1 MNYNLL
7 NKTFYE
13 TNASQFSRTRVYPWK
28 VTRQFIDTFSPFSR
42 ILDIGCGNGRNMFYR
57 SDIIVH
63 GVDASHNLCEIVREK
78 GGQAIVSCMTRL
90 PIQKKYDGV
99 MMVASLHHLYK
110 REERIQAIREGWR
123 VLKPNGKM
131 YIHVW
136 AMEQPQSSRRKFTK
150 QDEIVGW
157 YNTDGEYF
165 ERYYRIY
172 RKGELESE
180 IQSAI
185 GNVNIHTEYRYG
197 NWICTIYKDCKS
209 I

>member
-28 VTRQFIDTFSPFSR
+28 ITCHFIDSFSPFSR

-57 SDIIVH
+57 DDIIVD
-63 GVDASHNLCEIVREK
+63 GIDASPKLCEIVREN
-78 GGQAIVSCMTRL
+78 GGQAIVSCMTRI
-90 PIQKKYDGV
+90 PIREKYDGV

-123 VLKPNGKM
+123 VLKDKGKM

-136 AMEQPQSSRRKFTK
+136 AMEQPISSRRKFTK

-185 GNVNIHTEYRYG
+185 GDVNIYTEYSYG
-197 NWICTIYKDCKS
+197 NWVCTLYKDCKS

>member
-13 TNASQFSRTRVYPWK
+13 RNASQFSRTRVYPWE
-28 VTRQFIDTFSPFSR
+28 VTRQFIDNFSPFSR

-57 SDIIVH
+57 DDIIVH

-78 GGQAIVSCMTRL
+78 GGQAIVSCMTNL
-90 PIQKKYDGV
+90 PIREKYDGV
-99 MMVASLHHLYK
+99 MMVASLHHLYD

-123 VLKPNGKM
+123 VLKNDGKM

-157 YNTDGEYF
+157 YNTEGEYF

-172 RKGELESE
+172 RKGELECE
-180 IQSAI
+180 IQRAI
-185 GNVNIHTEYRYG
+185 GYVSVHTEYSYG
-197 NWICTIYKDCKS
+197 NWVCTIYKDCKS